1 MVYRKGELHKGQID
15 RNWPYQVALR
25 ADRVSGANF
34 PIIDAFSRSLSR
46 CPRGHTFVRD
56 GNDYVVFCFAVE
68 SDAELFRN
76 RFNGEMV
83 DPKKRPRWPGS
94 KR

>member
-1 MVYRKGELHKGQID
+1 MRGD
-15 RNWPYQVALR
+15 C
-25 ADRVSGANF
+25 VSGANY
-34 PIIDAFSRSLSR
+34 PIIDVFSRNLSR

-56 GNDYVVFCFAVE
+56 GHDYVVFCFAVE
-68 SDAELFRN
+68 ADTEAFRE
-76 RFNGEMV
+76 RFNGEIV